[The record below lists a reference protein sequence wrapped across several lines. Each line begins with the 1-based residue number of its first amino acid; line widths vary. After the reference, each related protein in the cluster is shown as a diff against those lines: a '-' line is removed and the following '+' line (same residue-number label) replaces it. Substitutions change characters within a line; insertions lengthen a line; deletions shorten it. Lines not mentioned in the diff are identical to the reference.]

1 MLNCGILIYPRF
13 IFLLRKRSI
22 VNEMLKNLTR
32 NSKLNTLFLIIL
44 VSFIL
49 ILVLTLFHAAPIGP
63 AINVLKN
70 ETKQA
75 ANATKL
81 NTTINGTISPGGYI
95 FTTSLDSQQQ
105 NTRWKAYVGNVTGTL
120 VLDDASSN
128 TLFSW
133 SLSTVTGEVYAT
145 RASGNINWTG
155 INCTWIADGRD
166 NKTWDMINYSVSNR
180 TPEHNE
186 NEALSHTNKDDNITA
201 TFATT
206 STNHSSITI
215 GSVVIGED
223 ECFTLQTYQKDAAQ
237 TFADSTDANFT
248 EIILYDGAYNRS
260 NGNVVYATIV
270 EQNDKDYDS
279 ADTYDFQMIVPESGA
294 VGFSGSTAYY
304 F

>member
-1 MLNCGILIYPRF
+1 MVIKIKKAKLNSLLLI
-13 IFLLRKRSI
+13 IFLVVALG
-22 VNEMLKNLTR
+22 
-32 NSKLNTLFLIIL
+32 
-44 VSFIL
+44 FIL
-49 ILVLTLFHAAPIGP
+49 SVNAAPIGP
-63 AINVLKN
+63 TITTISN
-70 ETKQA
+70 ETKPA
-75 ANATKL
+75 AAATKVNGSFEG
-81 NTTINGTISPGGYI
+81 NTSGGHIFTINM
-95 FTTSLDSQQQ
+95 DSQQQ
-105 NTRWKAYVGNVTGTL
+105 NARWKGYVGNVTGTL

-223 ECFTLQTYQKDAAQ
+223 ECFTLQTYQKDNAQ
-237 TFADSTDANFT
+237 VFADSDNANFT
-248 EIILYDGAYNRS
+248 QVILYDGAYNRS
-260 NGNVVYATIV
+260 DGNVVYETKI
-270 EQNDKDYDS
+270 ENSITGFDS
-279 ADTYDFQMIVPESGA
+279 TETYDFQMIVPEDGS
-294 VGFSGSTAYY
+294 VGFSSSTAYY
-304 F
+304 FYVELS

>member
-1 MLNCGILIYPRF
+1 MIIKIKVEL
-13 IFLLRKRSI
+13 
-22 VNEMLKNLTR
+22 
-32 NSKLNTLFLIIL
+32 LNTLFLIVIFSTIL
-44 VSFIL
+44 SL
-49 ILVLTLFHAAPIGP
+49 ALTAVNAAPIGP
-63 AINVLKN
+63 TVTAVGN
-70 ETKQA
+70 ETKPTA
-75 ANATKL
+75 AGTKVNGSFEG
-81 NTTINGTISPGGYI
+81 NTSGGHI
-95 FTTSLDSQQQ
+95 FTTNLDSQQQ
-105 NTRWKAYVGNVTGTL
+105 NVRWKGYVGNVTGTL
-120 VLDDASSN
+120 VLDDASDN

-133 SLSTVTGEVYAT
+133 TLSSTLTGEVYAT

-155 INCTWIADGRD
+155 INCTWIADGRF
-166 NKTWDMINYSVSNR
+166 NKTMDMLNYSSSNR
-180 TPEHNE
+180 TPEHDE
-186 NEALSHTNKDDNITA
+186 NEALSHTNADDNITA

-206 STNHSSITI
+206 STNHSSLTI
-215 GSVVIGED
+215 GSVVIGKD
-223 ECFTLQTYQKDAAQ
+223 ECFTLQTYQKDSAQ